1 MKRVQFHDRNRWH
14 YLGRATLEEE
24 DMKNKS
30 LTQILKF
37 ARLTMY
43 VARKNGTQEKTLNNL
58 RYSSPTPNIN
68 GQNTS

>member
-1 MKRVQFHDRNRWH
+1 MHNRNRWY
-14 YLGRATLEEE
+14 YLGRATLEEN
-24 DMKNKS
+24 MKNKP

-37 ARLTMY
+37 ARSTMY
-43 VARKNGTQEKTLNNL
+43 VARKNGTQEKTVNNL